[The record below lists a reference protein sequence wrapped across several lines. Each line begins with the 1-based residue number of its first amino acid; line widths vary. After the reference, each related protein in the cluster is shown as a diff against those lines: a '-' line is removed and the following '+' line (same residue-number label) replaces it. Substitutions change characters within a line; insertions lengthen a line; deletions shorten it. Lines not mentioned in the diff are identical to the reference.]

1 MRGAERVKEAVKVA
15 VQEGVE
21 VLTVYAFSTENWKRD
36 PSEVAALWRVIEEN
50 LRREQQSF
58 AKQRIRVVAVGEV
71 ERLPASLQELIA
83 DIDRAQAAVEVELDG
98 GWTMTLVLA
107 LSYGGRAEIVR
118 AAQAL
123 VKAACE
129 GELKAHE
136 VTEESF
142 RRALGSGHLPDAD
155 LVIRTGGEHRL
166 SNREYSPQTPPRLA
180 TRLHIRPLRNPLPP
194 LILTS
199 HHHTHARAHRLVLL
213 WHAAYAEVVSPEVY
227 WPDFDGDAMRQA
239 ISTCRSQERRFG
251 R

>member
-58 AKQRIRVVAVGEV
+58 AKQRIRVVTVGEV

-136 VTEESF
+136 VTEESL
-142 RRALGSGHLPDAD
+142 RGALGSGHLPDAD

-166 SNREYSPQTPPRLA
+166 SNREYSPQPPASCNPPPHPPTP
-180 TRLHIRPLRNPLPP
+180 TPLDTAHLDLPP
-194 LILTS
+194 P
-199 HHHTHARAHRLVLL
+199 HTHARTPISPLVARGVRGGNLAGSIL
-213 WHAAYAEVVSPEVY
+213 A
-227 WPDFDGDAMRQA
+227 
-239 ISTCRSQERRFG
+239 RF
-251 R
+251 